1 MTIKTIRIAVI
12 ALGLSVA
19 VPGLVVAHEAT
30 KGANGGT
37 LISVK
42 GGHVEFV
49 PSANDLTFYLLDAKD
64 APLST
69 AGAKTKAIVQNG
81 GKTLQL
87 ELTPAEPNKLTTP
100 ISAALR
106 SGAKVVVS
114 GTLADGHSLQGRFV
128 VP

>member
-1 MTIKTIRIAVI
+1 MNIKTIRIAVI

-19 VPGLVVAHEAT
+19 VPGLAPAHEAT

-42 GGHVEFV
+42 GGHIELV
-49 PSANDLTFYLLDAKD
+49 PSTSDLTFYLLDTKD

-69 AGAKTKAIVQNG
+69 AGAKTKAIVQSG
-81 GKTLQL
+81 GKTMQL
-87 ELTPAEPNKLTTP
+87 DLTPAEPNKLTTP